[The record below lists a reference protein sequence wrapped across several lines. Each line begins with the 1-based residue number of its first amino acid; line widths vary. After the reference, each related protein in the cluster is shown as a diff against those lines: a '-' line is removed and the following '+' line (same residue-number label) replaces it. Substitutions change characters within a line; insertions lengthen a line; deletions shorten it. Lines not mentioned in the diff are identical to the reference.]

1 MLGFL
6 YKSVGIPATSPQD
19 FIFFNIEYYFQITF
33 SPTVVLFVVLLLL
46 NILFI
51 QQVKREANP
60 V

>member
-6 YKSVGIPATSPQD
+6 YKPIGIPATSPQD
-19 FIFFNIEYYFQITF
+19 FLFFNIEYYFQIPF

-46 NILFI
+46 NIFI
-51 QQVKREANP
+51 EQIKREANP